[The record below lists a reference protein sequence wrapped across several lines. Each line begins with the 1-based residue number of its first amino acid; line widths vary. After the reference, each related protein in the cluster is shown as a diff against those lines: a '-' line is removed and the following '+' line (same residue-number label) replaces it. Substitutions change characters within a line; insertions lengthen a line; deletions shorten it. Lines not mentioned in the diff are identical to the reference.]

1 MIQLGKRCQSTAPLL
16 ATSDNPS
23 ELLKSARSNF
33 RPRKITRSTQLAQ
46 PYSTARLEPAEQTTQ
61 TSAIPSDSDIV
72 IRSATGKA
80 GHESR
85 LTSALEM
92 PTIAKSSQRGNGD
105 FQTIC
110 WVENRHRPGN
120 RNEISLTGCFG
131 DRFDRLAF
139 RDYHLGRFNAW
150 LLGIQN

>member
-1 MIQLGKRCQSTAPLL
+1 MGAFAQSIRWSTQKSNGESQTVPDTQRLTTRHLIIQLGKRCQSTAPLL

-46 PYSTARLEPAEQTTQ
+46 PYSTAWLEPDEQTSH
-61 TSAIPSDSDIV
+61 TSSIPSDSDKI
-72 IRSATGKA
+72 IRSAALKA

-85 LTSALEM
+85 LTLALEM

-105 FQTIC
+105 FQSIC
-110 WVENRHRPGN
+110 
-120 RNEISLTGCFG
+120 
-131 DRFDRLAF
+131 
-139 RDYHLGRFNAW
+139 
-150 LLGIQN
+150 